1 MMPPDQKTPD
11 PRAIALVDI
20 DDTLFQTL
28 RKCPADV
35 PRDDLKLMA
44 WGADMAPISYAT
56 PRQQNFIAWLQA
68 HTIFIPVTGR
78 SSEALQRTHLRFGD
92 AVVGHGGGILQ
103 SGENGGLRHC
113 PAWAATIQARTAPH
127 LAMLDRLDSAVTAGA
142 AAMAI
147 GVRGKIVEEA
157 GQPLYLVIKHRDAD
171 TGEDAK
177 LHGLCRQ
184 VAEAHA
190 LSGWTLHI
198 NGNNVA
204 YMPPGLGKRDAAEAI
219 LPRLRAQHPHLPVIG
234 AGDSHTDLPFMQL
247 CDFILTPGN
256 SQIAGRLLA

>member
-1 MMPPDQKTPD
+1 MIPHSPK
-11 PRAIALVDI
+11 AIALVDI

-35 PRDDLKLMA
+35 PRGDLKLMS
-44 WGADMAPISYAT
+44 WGADMAPISFAT

-78 SSEALQRTHLRFGD
+78 SSEALQRTPLRFGD

-103 SGENGGLRHC
+103 ADGGGGLRHC
-113 PAWAATIQARTAPH
+113 PDWAAAMQARIAPH
-127 LAMLDRLDSAVTAGA
+127 LAMLGRLDAAVAARA
-142 AAMAI
+142 AAMGV
-147 GVRGKIVEEA
+147 GVRTRIVEEA

-171 TGEDAK
+171 TGHDAT
-177 LHGLCRQ
+177 LQGLCRQ
-184 VAEAHA
+184 VAGDHD
-190 LSGWTLHI
+190 LPGWTLHI

-204 YMPPGLGKRDAAEAI
+204 WMPPGLGKRDAAAQI
-219 LPRLRAQHPHLPVIG
+219 LPRLRALHPQLPVIG
-234 AGDSHTDLPFMQL
+234 AGDSHTDLPFMHL
-247 CDFILTPGN
+247 CDFLLTPGS